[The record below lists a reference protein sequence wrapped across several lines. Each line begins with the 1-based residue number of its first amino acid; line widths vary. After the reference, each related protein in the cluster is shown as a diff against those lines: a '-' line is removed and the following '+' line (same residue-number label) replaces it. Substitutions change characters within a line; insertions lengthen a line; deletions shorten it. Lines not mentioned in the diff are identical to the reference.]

1 MSYQFIPDTKTYDN
15 MLIKM
20 FAETRSTQE
29 VYDERNLQIGPRLIY
44 FWQRREPQ
52 NG

>member
-29 VYDERNLQIGPRLIY
+29 VYDERNLQIDPRLIY

>member
-1 MSYQFIPDTKTYDN
+1 MSYQFIPDTKTYGN
-15 MLIKM
+15 MLIKL
-20 FAETRSTQE
+20 FVETRSTQE
-29 VYDERNLQIGPRLIY
+29 VYDERNLQIGPGLIY

>member
-1 MSYQFIPDTKTYDN
+1 MNYQFIPDTKTYGN
-15 MLIKM
+15 MLIKL
-20 FAETRSTQE
+20 FVETRSTQE
-29 VYDERNLQIGPRLIY
+29 VHYERNLRTDPGLIY